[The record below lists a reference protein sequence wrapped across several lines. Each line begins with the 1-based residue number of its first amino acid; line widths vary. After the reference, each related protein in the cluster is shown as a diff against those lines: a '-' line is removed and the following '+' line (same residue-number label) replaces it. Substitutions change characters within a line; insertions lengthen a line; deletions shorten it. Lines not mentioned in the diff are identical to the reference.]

1 MEFRIEK
8 REAFQIVGLS
18 GWEDPE
24 CGSDDALT
32 PLWREFM
39 DRCNPRLYNG
49 GGGDSLY
56 TGPFWQVAAYRFH
69 TEGGRMR
76 TIIGAQYRGVRPEGM
91 AVEEVPAATWAVF
104 PIASPTGYPHVP
116 KAYTRILTE
125 WLPQSGWRRDEAV
138 PHLQSFPPGD
148 AQSESYVWEIWIP
161 VAKK

>member
-56 TGPFWQVAAYRFH
+56 AGPFWQVAAYRFH

-76 TIIGAQYRGVRPEGM
+76 TMIGAQYRGVRPEGM

-104 PIASPTGYPHVP
+104 PSASPTGYPHVP
-116 KAYTRILTE
+116 KAYTRFLTE

-148 AQSESYVWEIWIP
+148 GP
-161 VAKK
+161 VRKLCVGNLDSGG